1 MKYNYAKQFDRQ
13 FDNPIGQLDKLID
26 QTKEPKN
33 TMTDEQLNIKTLKEN
48 GYSDE
53 QIARMDI
60 LQITE
65 LALKIGD
72 MEDRNDDSAKHEYK
86 ADDYEPHTP
95 EEMEKADADWESLR
109 KGED

>member
-1 MKYNYAKQFDRQ
+1 MSCKQNYTKQFEKQFDS
-13 FDNPIGQLDKLID
+13 PIKQLNKLII
-26 QTKEPKN
+26 QAKELKD
-33 TMTDEQLNIKTLKEN
+33 TMTDEQLNIQTLKEN

-72 MEDRNDDSAKHEYK
+72 MEDRNDDSAKDE
-86 ADDYEPHTP
+86 YEPRTP
-95 EEMEKADADWESLR
+95 EEMEKADAYWESMR
-109 KGED
+109 KGEE

>member
-1 MKYNYAKQFDRQ
+1 MKHNYTKQFDRQ

-26 QTKEPKN
+26 QTKELKN

-53 QIARMDI
+53 QIAKMDI

-72 MEDRNDDSAKHEYK
+72 MEDRNDDSAKDE
-86 ADDYEPHTP
+86 YEPRTP
-95 EEMEKADADWESLR
+95 EEMEKADAYWESLR